1 MANYRDLLEQAG
13 ARYGVPEGLMTA
25 LGAKESSYNPAAVS
39 SAGAVGLTQVMPGT
53 WRDMGYTDEQM
64 QNPEYQ
70 ADAGARYLAKM
81 YQQFGNWRD
90 ALQAYHDGP
99 GNVMKA
105 KRGEYTPGPE
115 GRGYV
120 DDRFAQWA
128 GDPVIDSTVEQRATS
143 AKVHPQ
149 QDPNNPFAQLEA
161 QSSEQVSASGVQS
174 DPNNPFAQIEQ
185 QAASQQPPQPVSS
198 VAPKPVQQQTVNQAN
213 NEPAREEPSLM
224 QQAGDWLTGGQSA
237 GQIAEQAG
245 RGLVNIPFDVL
256 QGGASLINAIS
267 QGLGGPKV
275 LDDVYRPVDRPTDP
289 YAQAGE
295 TIGGYLLPIGT
306 AAKAVGATAKLA
318 GDIGSAGNMIAGSLA
333 DAANQEGD
341 FAQNAAINGGIN
353 IGAQGVLSG
362 VGRVIAPRVSQALGG
377 AALNSANDVS
387 RMAKSGAGR
396 QSIASQAANVSED
409 VAKAAESA
417 GIDINAL
424 TPGMR
429 SGSRGI
435 AQAEGALASTPGI
448 VQDAHQAAF
457 NEISSK
463 LSRNLDE
470 FGAASGTASEKSAAI
485 KQRILQNLDQMK
497 DAERAAWDDVRSTMP
512 NQKARMLNGNAVIQ
526 AERSAGIPLTPEM
539 KQFVQAN
546 NQGGVTF
553 DGMKAWRAKFAD
565 AEQKYKRSG
574 EANAARRAGEIRR
587 AITDDMRTMAENGGF
602 LDDWQKANDLS
613 KARLSAQESAESVF
627 GRDLATDALI
637 TNGVK
642 SLQSSSAKGLNGPAG
657 FHSMI
662 RALPESE
669 RVPAI
674 SSMLQDAISHGV
686 RGGKADAAGINH
698 IAEILTPQNVKAIS
712 RYSSE
717 LGRIADAYGT
727 LARAAVKPQQYI
739 ERTGRT
745 ANVLRDLDAGL
756 SNVTSTVLNAIA
768 NSTSGAI
775 VGGAGGGI
783 AGAAVG
789 ALVGAGLKGAVSKIA
804 TTRSGRY
811 AIEKAVQ
818 EATKAVITGGSKEA
832 LAAAER
838 RFMAN
843 KAAVKAIRDAVGNEE
858 FNRLARAG
866 IVASLSGIA
875 QE

>member
-1 MANYRDLLEQAG
+1 MAYSREQ
-13 ARYGVPEGLMTA
+13 LMTA
-25 LGAKESSYNPAAVS
+25 LRN
-39 SAGAVGLTQVMPGT
+39 
-53 WRDMGYTDEQM
+53 
-64 QNPEYQ
+64 
-70 ADAGARYLAKM
+70 ADAAGDTEGARRIAQMLSSGD
-81 YQQFGNWRD
+81 QSTQNQSQPEEQSLVG
-90 ALQAYHDGP
+90 
-99 GNVMKA
+99 KA
-105 KRGEYTPGPE
+105 T
-115 GRGYV
+115 
-120 DDRFAQWA
+120 
-128 GDPVIDSTVEQRATS
+128 
-143 AKVHPQ
+143 
-149 QDPNNPFAQLEA
+149 
-161 QSSEQVSASGVQS
+161 
-174 DPNNPFAQIEQ
+174 
-185 QAASQQPPQPVSS
+185 
-198 VAPKPVQQQTVNQAN
+198 
-213 NEPAREEPSLM
+213 
-224 QQAGDWLTGGQSA
+224 DWLTGGQSA

-306 AAKAVGATAKLA
+306 AAKAAGAPAKLA

-362 VGRVIAPRVSQALGG
+362 VGSVIAPRVSQALGG

-553 DGMKAWRAKFAD
+553 EGMKAWRAKFAD

-602 LDDWQKANDLS
+602 LNDWQKANDLS

-698 IAEILTPQNVKAIS
+698 IAGILTPQNVKAIS

-756 SNVTSTVLNAIA
+756 SSVTSAVLNAIA

-818 EATKAVITGGSKEA
+818 EATKAVRAGGSKEA

-843 KAAVKAIRDAVGNEE
+843 KAAVKAIRDAIGSDE
-858 FNRLARAG
+858 FNRLSRAG
-866 IVASLSGIA
+866 IVASLSGMNMNSFI
-875 QE
+875 

>member
-1 MANYRDLLEQAG
+1 MAYSREQ
-13 ARYGVPEGLMTA
+13 LMTA
-25 LGAKESSYNPAAVS
+25 LRN
-39 SAGAVGLTQVMPGT
+39 
-53 WRDMGYTDEQM
+53 
-64 QNPEYQ
+64 
-70 ADAGARYLAKM
+70 ADAAGDTEGARRIAQMLSSGD
-81 YQQFGNWRD
+81 QSTQNQSQPEEQSLVG
-90 ALQAYHDGP
+90 
-99 GNVMKA
+99 KA
-105 KRGEYTPGPE
+105 T
-115 GRGYV
+115 
-120 DDRFAQWA
+120 
-128 GDPVIDSTVEQRATS
+128 
-143 AKVHPQ
+143 
-149 QDPNNPFAQLEA
+149 
-161 QSSEQVSASGVQS
+161 
-174 DPNNPFAQIEQ
+174 
-185 QAASQQPPQPVSS
+185 
-198 VAPKPVQQQTVNQAN
+198 
-213 NEPAREEPSLM
+213 
-224 QQAGDWLTGGQSA
+224 DWLTGGQSA

-289 YAQAGE
+289 YAQVGE

-306 AAKAVGATAKLA
+306 AAKAAGAPAKLA

-457 NEISSK
+457 DEISSK

-627 GRDLATDALI
+627 GRDLATDTLI

-775 VGGAGGGI
+775 VGGAGGGGV
-783 AGAAVG
+783 AGAAAG

-818 EATKAVITGGSKEA
+818 EATKAVRTGGSKEA

-843 KAAVKAIRDAVGNEE
+843 KAAVKAIREALGNEE
-858 FNRLARAG
+858 FQRLARAG
-866 IVASLSGIA
+866 IVASLSGMA

>member
-1 MANYRDLLEQAG
+1 MTYSREQ
-13 ARYGVPEGLMTA
+13 LMTA
-25 LGAKESSYNPAAVS
+25 LRN
-39 SAGAVGLTQVMPGT
+39 
-53 WRDMGYTDEQM
+53 
-64 QNPEYQ
+64 
-70 ADAGARYLAKM
+70 ADAAGDTEGARRIAQMLSSGD
-81 YQQFGNWRD
+81 QSTQNQSQPEEQSLVG
-90 ALQAYHDGP
+90 
-99 GNVMKA
+99 KA
-105 KRGEYTPGPE
+105 T
-115 GRGYV
+115 
-120 DDRFAQWA
+120 
-128 GDPVIDSTVEQRATS
+128 
-143 AKVHPQ
+143 
-149 QDPNNPFAQLEA
+149 
-161 QSSEQVSASGVQS
+161 
-174 DPNNPFAQIEQ
+174 
-185 QAASQQPPQPVSS
+185 
-198 VAPKPVQQQTVNQAN
+198 
-213 NEPAREEPSLM
+213 
-224 QQAGDWLTGGQSA
+224 DWLTGGQSA

-275 LDDVYRPVDRPTDP
+275 LDDVYRPVDRPTDS

-306 AAKAVGATAKLA
+306 AAKAAGAPAKLA

-686 RGGKADAAGINH
+686 RGGKSDAAGINH
-698 IAEILTPQNVKAIS
+698 IAGILTPQNVKAIS

-783 AGAAVG
+783 AGAAAG
-789 ALVGAGLKGAVSKIA
+789 ALVGAGLKGTVSKIA

-818 EATKAVITGGSKEA
+818 EATKAVRAGGSKEA

-843 KAAVKAIRDAVGNEE
+843 KAAVKAIREALGNEE
-858 FNRLARAG
+858 FQRLARAG
-866 IVASLSGIA
+866 IVASLSGMA

>member
-1 MANYRDLLEQAG
+1 MKVTANGKTFTFPDGTSTEDIGTAIDEYFAGQA
-13 ARYGVPEGLMTA
+13 
-25 LGAKESSYNPAAVS
+25 
-39 SAGAVGLTQVMPGT
+39 
-53 WRDMGYTDEQM
+53 
-64 QNPEYQ
+64 
-70 ADAGARYLAKM
+70 
-81 YQQFGNWRD
+81 
-90 ALQAYHDGP
+90 
-99 GNVMKA
+99 
-105 KRGEYTPGPE
+105 
-115 GRGYV
+115 
-120 DDRFAQWA
+120 
-128 GDPVIDSTVEQRATS
+128 
-143 AKVHPQ
+143 
-149 QDPNNPFAQLEA
+149 
-161 QSSEQVSASGVQS
+161 
-174 DPNNPFAQIEQ
+174 
-185 QAASQQPPQPVSS
+185 
-198 VAPKPVQQQTVNQAN
+198 VQQQTVNQAN

-306 AAKAVGATAKLA
+306 AAKAAGATAKLA
-318 GDIGSAGNMIAGSLA
+318 GDIGS
-333 DAANQEGD
+333 
-341 FAQNAAINGGIN
+341 
-353 IGAQGVLSG
+353 
-362 VGRVIAPRVSQALGG
+362 SQALGG

-396 QSIASQAANVSED
+396 RSIASQAANVSED

-686 RGGKADAAGINH
+686 RGGKSDAAGINH
-698 IAEILTPQNVKAIS
+698 IAGILTPQNVKAIS

-783 AGAAVG
+783 AGAAAG

-818 EATKAVITGGSKEA
+818 EATKAVRAGGSKEA

-843 KAAVKAIRDAVGNEE
+843 KAAVKAIRDAIGSDE
-858 FNRLARAG
+858 FNRLSRAG
-866 IVASLSGIA
+866 IVASLSGMN
-875 QE
+875 E

>member
-1 MANYRDLLEQAG
+1 MKVTANGKTFTFPDGTSTEDIGTAIDEYFAGQA
-13 ARYGVPEGLMTA
+13 
-25 LGAKESSYNPAAVS
+25 
-39 SAGAVGLTQVMPGT
+39 
-53 WRDMGYTDEQM
+53 
-64 QNPEYQ
+64 
-70 ADAGARYLAKM
+70 
-81 YQQFGNWRD
+81 
-90 ALQAYHDGP
+90 
-99 GNVMKA
+99 
-105 KRGEYTPGPE
+105 
-115 GRGYV
+115 
-120 DDRFAQWA
+120 
-128 GDPVIDSTVEQRATS
+128 
-143 AKVHPQ
+143 
-149 QDPNNPFAQLEA
+149 
-161 QSSEQVSASGVQS
+161 
-174 DPNNPFAQIEQ
+174 
-185 QAASQQPPQPVSS
+185 
-198 VAPKPVQQQTVNQAN
+198 VQQQTVNQAN
-213 NEPAREEPSLM
+213 NAPTREEPSLM

-306 AAKAVGATAKLA
+306 AAKAAGAPAKLA

-602 LDDWQKANDLS
+602 FDDWQKANDLS

-642 SLQSSSAKGLNGPAG
+642 SLQASSAKGLNGPAG

-698 IAEILTPQNVKAIS
+698 IAGILTPQNVKAIS

-756 SNVTSTVLNAIA
+756 SNITSTVLNAIA

-783 AGAAVG
+783 AGAAAG

-818 EATKAVITGGSKEA
+818 EATKAVRAGGSKEA

-843 KAAVKAIRDAVGNEE
+843 KAAVKAIRDAIGSDE
-858 FNRLARAG
+858 FNRLSRAG
-866 IVASLSGIA
+866 IVASLSGMN
-875 QE
+875 EYE

>member
-1 MANYRDLLEQAG
+1 MTYSREQ
-13 ARYGVPEGLMTA
+13 LMTA
-25 LGAKESSYNPAAVS
+25 LRN
-39 SAGAVGLTQVMPGT
+39 
-53 WRDMGYTDEQM
+53 
-64 QNPEYQ
+64 
-70 ADAGARYLAKM
+70 ADAAGDTEGARRIAQMLSSGD
-81 YQQFGNWRD
+81 QSTQNQSQPEEQSLVG
-90 ALQAYHDGP
+90 
-99 GNVMKA
+99 KA
-105 KRGEYTPGPE
+105 T
-115 GRGYV
+115 
-120 DDRFAQWA
+120 
-128 GDPVIDSTVEQRATS
+128 
-143 AKVHPQ
+143 
-149 QDPNNPFAQLEA
+149 
-161 QSSEQVSASGVQS
+161 
-174 DPNNPFAQIEQ
+174 
-185 QAASQQPPQPVSS
+185 
-198 VAPKPVQQQTVNQAN
+198 
-213 NEPAREEPSLM
+213 
-224 QQAGDWLTGGQSA
+224 DWLTGGQSA

-275 LDDVYRPVDRPTDP
+275 LDDVYRPVDRPTDS

-306 AAKAVGATAKLA
+306 AAKAAGAPAKLA

-602 LDDWQKANDLS
+602 FDDWQKANDLS

-686 RGGKADAAGINH
+686 RGGKSDAAGINH

-712 RYSSE
+712 IYSSE

-775 VGGAGGGI
+775 VGAAGGGI
-783 AGAAVG
+783 AGAAAG

-818 EATKAVITGGSKEA
+818 EATKAVRAGGSKEA

-843 KAAVKAIRDAVGNEE
+843 KAAVKAIRDAIGSDE
-858 FNRLARAG
+858 FNRLSRAG
-866 IVASLSGIA
+866 IVASLSGMN
-875 QE
+875 EYE

>member
-1 MANYRDLLEQAG
+1 MAYSREQ
-13 ARYGVPEGLMTA
+13 LMTA
-25 LGAKESSYNPAAVS
+25 LRN
-39 SAGAVGLTQVMPGT
+39 
-53 WRDMGYTDEQM
+53 
-64 QNPEYQ
+64 
-70 ADAGARYLAKM
+70 ADAAGDTEGARRIAQMLSSGD
-81 YQQFGNWRD
+81 QSTQNQSQPEEQSLVG
-90 ALQAYHDGP
+90 
-99 GNVMKA
+99 KA
-105 KRGEYTPGPE
+105 T
-115 GRGYV
+115 
-120 DDRFAQWA
+120 
-128 GDPVIDSTVEQRATS
+128 
-143 AKVHPQ
+143 
-149 QDPNNPFAQLEA
+149 
-161 QSSEQVSASGVQS
+161 
-174 DPNNPFAQIEQ
+174 
-185 QAASQQPPQPVSS
+185 
-198 VAPKPVQQQTVNQAN
+198 
-213 NEPAREEPSLM
+213 
-224 QQAGDWLTGGQSA
+224 DWLTGGQSA

-306 AAKAVGATAKLA
+306 AAKTAGAPAKLA

-497 DAERAAWDDVRSTMP
+497 GAERAAWNDVRSTMP

-553 DGMKAWRAKFAD
+553 DGMKAGRAKFAD

-602 LDDWQKANDLS
+602 LDDWKKANDLS
-613 KARLSAQESAESVF
+613 KARLSAQESTESVF

-717 LGRIADAYGT
+717 LGRIAEAYGT

-775 VGGAGGGI
+775 VGGAGGGGF
-783 AGAAVG
+783 AGAAAG

-818 EATKAVITGGSKEA
+818 EATKAVRTGGSKEA

-843 KAAVKAIRDAVGNEE
+843 KAAVKAIRDTVGNEE
-858 FNRLARAG
+858 FQRLARAG
-866 IVASLSGIA
+866 IVASLSGMA

>member
-1 MANYRDLLEQAG
+1 MATDVGL
-13 ARYGVPEGLMTA
+13 PEGFVLDNQPDNSQ
-25 LGAKESSYNPAAVS
+25 LPDGFV
-39 SAGAVGLTQVMPGT
+39 L
-53 WRDMGYTDEQM
+53 DEQT
-64 QNPEYQ
+64 PEKS
-70 ADAGARYLAKM
+70 L
-81 YQQFGNWRD
+81 
-90 ALQAYHDGP
+90 
-99 GNVMKA
+99 
-105 KRGEYTPGPE
+105 
-115 GRGYV
+115 
-120 DDRFAQWA
+120 
-128 GDPVIDSTVEQRATS
+128 
-143 AKVHPQ
+143 
-149 QDPNNPFAQLEA
+149 
-161 QSSEQVSASGVQS
+161 VQ
-174 DPNNPFAQIEQ
+174 
-185 QAASQQPPQPVSS
+185 
-198 VAPKPVQQQTVNQAN
+198 KGT
-213 NEPAREEPSLM
+213 
-224 QQAGDWLTGGQSA
+224 DWLIGDQSA

-289 YAQAGE
+289 FAQAGE

-306 AAKAVGATAKLA
+306 AAKVAGTPAKLA
-318 GDIGSAGNMIAGSLA
+318 VDIGSAGNMIAGSLA

-387 RMAKSGAGR
+387 MMAKSGPGR

-417 GIDINAL
+417 GIDMNAL

-485 KQRILQNLDQMK
+485 KQRVLQNLDQMK

-512 NQKARMLNGNAVIQ
+512 HQKARMPNGNSVIQ

-602 LDDWQKANDLS
+602 LDDWKKANDLS

-642 SLQSSSAKGLNGPAG
+642 SLQSSSAKGLNGPSG

-662 RALPESE
+662 RSLPESE

-698 IAEILTPQNVKAIS
+698 IAGILTPQNVKAIS

-775 VGGAGGGI
+775 VGAAGGGW
-783 AGAAVG
+783 AGAAAG

-804 TTRSGRY
+804 TTRGGRY

-818 EATKAVITGGSKEA
+818 EATKAVRAGGSKEA

-843 KAAVKAIRDAVGNEE
+843 KAAVKAIRDALGNEE
-858 FNRLARAG
+858 FQRLARTG
-866 IVASLSGIA
+866 IVASLSGMA

>member
-1 MANYRDLLEQAG
+1 MAKAWKDVIASPQ
-13 ARYGVPEGLMTA
+13 
-25 LGAKESSYNPAAVS
+25 
-39 SAGAVGLTQVMPGT
+39 
-53 WRDMGYTDEQM
+53 
-64 QNPEYQ
+64 YQ
-70 ADAGARYLAKM
+70 ALTEEQKA
-81 YQQFGNWRD
+81 
-90 ALQAYHDGP
+90 QAQ
-99 GNVMKA
+99 
-105 KRGEYTPGPE
+105 
-115 GRGYV
+115 
-120 DDRFAQWA
+120 AQYF
-128 GDPVIDSTVEQRATS
+128 DEV
-143 AKVHPQ
+143 
-149 QDPNNPFAQLEA
+149 
-161 QSSEQVSASGVQS
+161 
-174 DPNNPFAQIEQ
+174 
-185 QAASQQPPQPVSS
+185 
-198 VAPKPVQQQTVNQAN
+198 VAPKAGDKWAEARDQFYAAYPPHQQQK
-213 NEPAREEPSLM
+213 EEPSLM

-275 LDDVYRPVDRPTDP
+275 LDDVYRPVDRPTDRW
-289 YAQAGE
+289 AQAGE
-295 TIGGYLLPIGT
+295 TFGGYLLPIGT
-306 AAKAVGATAKLA
+306 AAKAAGATAKLA

-353 IGAQGVLSG
+353 FGAQGVLSG

-674 SSMLQDAISHGV
+674 SSMLKDAISHGV

-756 SNVTSTVLNAIA
+756 SNITSAVLNAIA

-818 EATKAVITGGSKEA
+818 EATKAVRAGGSKEA

>member
-1 MANYRDLLEQAG
+1 MAYSREQ
-13 ARYGVPEGLMTA
+13 LMTA
-25 LGAKESSYNPAAVS
+25 LRN
-39 SAGAVGLTQVMPGT
+39 
-53 WRDMGYTDEQM
+53 
-64 QNPEYQ
+64 
-70 ADAGARYLAKM
+70 ADAAGDTEGARRIAQMLSSGD
-81 YQQFGNWRD
+81 QSTQNQSQPEEQSLVG
-90 ALQAYHDGP
+90 
-99 GNVMKA
+99 KA
-105 KRGEYTPGPE
+105 T
-115 GRGYV
+115 
-120 DDRFAQWA
+120 
-128 GDPVIDSTVEQRATS
+128 
-143 AKVHPQ
+143 
-149 QDPNNPFAQLEA
+149 
-161 QSSEQVSASGVQS
+161 
-174 DPNNPFAQIEQ
+174 
-185 QAASQQPPQPVSS
+185 
-198 VAPKPVQQQTVNQAN
+198 
-213 NEPAREEPSLM
+213 
-224 QQAGDWLTGGQSA
+224 DWLTGGQSA

-275 LDDVYRPVDRPTDP
+275 LDDVYRPVDRPTDH

-306 AAKAVGATAKLA
+306 AAKTAGAPVKLA

-602 LDDWQKANDLS
+602 FDDWQKANDLS

-686 RGGKADAAGINH
+686 RGGKSDAAGINH

-775 VGGAGGGI
+775 VGGAGGGGV
-783 AGAAVG
+783 AGAAAG

-818 EATKAVITGGSKEA
+818 EATKAVRTGGSKEA

-843 KAAVKAIRDAVGNEE
+843 KAAVKAIRDTVGNEE
-858 FNRLARAG
+858 FQRLARAG
-866 IVASLSGIA
+866 IVASLSGMA

>member
-1 MANYRDLLEQAG
+1 MAYSREQ
-13 ARYGVPEGLMTA
+13 LMTA
-25 LGAKESSYNPAAVS
+25 LRN
-39 SAGAVGLTQVMPGT
+39 
-53 WRDMGYTDEQM
+53 
-64 QNPEYQ
+64 
-70 ADAGARYLAKM
+70 ADAAGDTEGARRIAQMLSSGD
-81 YQQFGNWRD
+81 QSTQNQSQPEEQSLVG
-90 ALQAYHDGP
+90 
-99 GNVMKA
+99 KA
-105 KRGEYTPGPE
+105 T
-115 GRGYV
+115 
-120 DDRFAQWA
+120 
-128 GDPVIDSTVEQRATS
+128 
-143 AKVHPQ
+143 
-149 QDPNNPFAQLEA
+149 
-161 QSSEQVSASGVQS
+161 
-174 DPNNPFAQIEQ
+174 
-185 QAASQQPPQPVSS
+185 
-198 VAPKPVQQQTVNQAN
+198 
-213 NEPAREEPSLM
+213 
-224 QQAGDWLTGGQSA
+224 DWLTGGQSA

-306 AAKAVGATAKLA
+306 AAKAAGAPAKLA
-318 GDIGSAGNMIAGSLA
+318 EDIGSAGNMIAGSLA
-333 DAANQEGD
+333 DSANQEGD

-387 RMAKSGAGR
+387 RMAKSGSGR

-686 RGGKADAAGINH
+686 RGGKSDAAGINH

-775 VGGAGGGI
+775 VGGAGGGGV
-783 AGAAVG
+783 AGAAAG

-818 EATKAVITGGSKEA
+818 EATKAVRTGGSKEA

-843 KAAVKAIRDAVGNEE
+843 KAAVKAIRDTVGNEE
-858 FNRLARAG
+858 FQRLARAG
-866 IVASLSGIA
+866 IVASLSGMA

>member
-1 MANYRDLLEQAG
+1 MAYSREQ
-13 ARYGVPEGLMTA
+13 LMTA
-25 LGAKESSYNPAAVS
+25 LRN
-39 SAGAVGLTQVMPGT
+39 
-53 WRDMGYTDEQM
+53 
-64 QNPEYQ
+64 
-70 ADAGARYLAKM
+70 ADAAGDTEGARRIAQMLSSGD
-81 YQQFGNWRD
+81 QSTQNQSQPEEQSLVG
-90 ALQAYHDGP
+90 
-99 GNVMKA
+99 KA
-105 KRGEYTPGPE
+105 T
-115 GRGYV
+115 
-120 DDRFAQWA
+120 
-128 GDPVIDSTVEQRATS
+128 
-143 AKVHPQ
+143 
-149 QDPNNPFAQLEA
+149 
-161 QSSEQVSASGVQS
+161 
-174 DPNNPFAQIEQ
+174 
-185 QAASQQPPQPVSS
+185 
-198 VAPKPVQQQTVNQAN
+198 
-213 NEPAREEPSLM
+213 
-224 QQAGDWLTGGQSA
+224 DWLTGGQSA

-306 AAKAVGATAKLA
+306 AAKTAGAPAKLA

-448 VQDAHQAAF
+448 VHDAHQAAF

-497 DAERAAWDDVRSTMP
+497 GAERAAWNDVRSTMP

-602 LDDWQKANDLS
+602 LDDWKKANDLS

-717 LGRIADAYGT
+717 LGRIAEAYGT

-775 VGGAGGGI
+775 VGGAGGGGF
-783 AGAAVG
+783 AGAAAG

-818 EATKAVITGGSKEA
+818 EATKAVRTGGSKEA

-843 KAAVKAIRDAVGNEE
+843 KAAVKAIRDTVGNEE
-858 FNRLARAG
+858 FQRLARAG
-866 IVASLSGIA
+866 IVASLSGMA

>member
-1 MANYRDLLEQAG
+1 MAYSREQ
-13 ARYGVPEGLMTA
+13 LMTA
-25 LGAKESSYNPAAVS
+25 LRN
-39 SAGAVGLTQVMPGT
+39 
-53 WRDMGYTDEQM
+53 
-64 QNPEYQ
+64 
-70 ADAGARYLAKM
+70 ADAAGDTEGARRIAQMLSSGD
-81 YQQFGNWRD
+81 QSTQNQSQPEEQSLVG
-90 ALQAYHDGP
+90 
-99 GNVMKA
+99 KA
-105 KRGEYTPGPE
+105 T
-115 GRGYV
+115 
-120 DDRFAQWA
+120 
-128 GDPVIDSTVEQRATS
+128 
-143 AKVHPQ
+143 
-149 QDPNNPFAQLEA
+149 
-161 QSSEQVSASGVQS
+161 
-174 DPNNPFAQIEQ
+174 
-185 QAASQQPPQPVSS
+185 
-198 VAPKPVQQQTVNQAN
+198 
-213 NEPAREEPSLM
+213 
-224 QQAGDWLTGGQSA
+224 DWLTGGQSA

-306 AAKAVGATAKLA
+306 AAKAAGAPAKLA
-318 GDIGSAGNMIAGSLA
+318 EDIGSAGNMIAGSLA

-512 NQKARMLNGNAVIQ
+512 NQKSRMLNGNAVIQ

-587 AITDDMRTMAENGGF
+587 AITDDMRTMAKNGGF

-775 VGGAGGGI
+775 VGGAGGGGV
-783 AGAAVG
+783 AGAAAG

-818 EATKAVITGGSKEA
+818 EATKAVRTGGSKEA

-843 KAAVKAIRDAVGNEE
+843 KAAVKAIRDTVGNEE
-858 FNRLARAG
+858 FQRLARAG
-866 IVASLSGIA
+866 IVASLSGMA

>member
-1 MANYRDLLEQAG
+1 MAYSREQ
-13 ARYGVPEGLMTA
+13 LMTA
-25 LGAKESSYNPAAVS
+25 LRN
-39 SAGAVGLTQVMPGT
+39 
-53 WRDMGYTDEQM
+53 
-64 QNPEYQ
+64 
-70 ADAGARYLAKM
+70 ADAAGDTEGARRIAQMLSSGD
-81 YQQFGNWRD
+81 QSTQN
-90 ALQAYHDGP
+90 QSQP
-99 GNVMKA
+99 GEQSLVGKA
-105 KRGEYTPGPE
+105 T
-115 GRGYV
+115 
-120 DDRFAQWA
+120 
-128 GDPVIDSTVEQRATS
+128 
-143 AKVHPQ
+143 
-149 QDPNNPFAQLEA
+149 
-161 QSSEQVSASGVQS
+161 
-174 DPNNPFAQIEQ
+174 
-185 QAASQQPPQPVSS
+185 
-198 VAPKPVQQQTVNQAN
+198 
-213 NEPAREEPSLM
+213 
-224 QQAGDWLTGGQSA
+224 DWLTGGQSA

-306 AAKAVGATAKLA
+306 AAKAAGAPAKLA

-686 RGGKADAAGINH
+686 RGGKSDAAGINH
-698 IAEILTPQNVKAIS
+698 IAGILTPQNVKAIS

-783 AGAAVG
+783 AGAAAG
-789 ALVGAGLKGAVSKIA
+789 ALVGAGVKGAVSKIA

-818 EATKAVITGGSKEA
+818 EATKAVRAGGSKEA

-838 RFMAN
+838 RFIAN

-858 FNRLARAG
+858 FQRLARAG
-866 IVASLSGIA
+866 IVASLSGMA

>member
-1 MANYRDLLEQAG
+1 MAKAWKDVIASPQ
-13 ARYGVPEGLMTA
+13 
-25 LGAKESSYNPAAVS
+25 
-39 SAGAVGLTQVMPGT
+39 
-53 WRDMGYTDEQM
+53 
-64 QNPEYQ
+64 YQ
-70 ADAGARYLAKM
+70 ALTEEQKA
-81 YQQFGNWRD
+81 
-90 ALQAYHDGP
+90 QAQ
-99 GNVMKA
+99 
-105 KRGEYTPGPE
+105 
-115 GRGYV
+115 
-120 DDRFAQWA
+120 AQYF
-128 GDPVIDSTVEQRATS
+128 DEV
-143 AKVHPQ
+143 
-149 QDPNNPFAQLEA
+149 
-161 QSSEQVSASGVQS
+161 
-174 DPNNPFAQIEQ
+174 
-185 QAASQQPPQPVSS
+185 
-198 VAPKPVQQQTVNQAN
+198 VAPKAGDKWAEARDQFYAAYPPTQQQK
-213 NEPAREEPSLM
+213 EEPSLM

-306 AAKAVGATAKLA
+306 AAKAAGAPAKLA

-333 DAANQEGD
+333 DAANQDGD

-362 VGRVIAPRVSQALGG
+362 VGRVIAPRVSQTLGG

-396 QSIASQAANVSED
+396 QLIASHAANVSED

-417 GIDINAL
+417 GVDINAL

-686 RGGKADAAGINH
+686 RGGKSDAAGINH
-698 IAEILTPQNVKAIS
+698 IAGILTPQNVKAIS

-756 SNVTSTVLNAIA
+756 SSVTSAVLNAIA

-818 EATKAVITGGSKEA
+818 EATKAVRAGGSKEA

-843 KAAVKAIRDAVGNEE
+843 KAAVKAIRDAIGSDE
-858 FNRLARAG
+858 FNRLSRAG
-866 IVASLSGIA
+866 IVASLSGMNMNSFI
-875 QE
+875 

>member
-1 MANYRDLLEQAG
+1 MAYSREQ
-13 ARYGVPEGLMTA
+13 LMTA
-25 LGAKESSYNPAAVS
+25 LRN
-39 SAGAVGLTQVMPGT
+39 
-53 WRDMGYTDEQM
+53 
-64 QNPEYQ
+64 
-70 ADAGARYLAKM
+70 ADAAGDTEGARRIAQMLSSGD
-81 YQQFGNWRD
+81 QSTQNQSQPEEQSLVG
-90 ALQAYHDGP
+90 
-99 GNVMKA
+99 KA
-105 KRGEYTPGPE
+105 T
-115 GRGYV
+115 
-120 DDRFAQWA
+120 
-128 GDPVIDSTVEQRATS
+128 
-143 AKVHPQ
+143 
-149 QDPNNPFAQLEA
+149 
-161 QSSEQVSASGVQS
+161 
-174 DPNNPFAQIEQ
+174 
-185 QAASQQPPQPVSS
+185 
-198 VAPKPVQQQTVNQAN
+198 
-213 NEPAREEPSLM
+213 
-224 QQAGDWLTGGQSA
+224 DWLTGGQSA

-306 AAKAVGATAKLA
+306 AAKAAGAPARLA

-775 VGGAGGGI
+775 VGGAGGGGV
-783 AGAAVG
+783 AGAAAG

-818 EATKAVITGGSKEA
+818 EATKAVRTGGSKEA

-843 KAAVKAIRDAVGNEE
+843 KAAVKAIRDTVGNEE
-858 FNRLARAG
+858 FQRLARAG
-866 IVASLSGIA
+866 IVASLSGMA

>member
-1 MANYRDLLEQAG
+1 MMKVTANGKTFTFPDGTSTEDIGTAIDEYFAGQA
-13 ARYGVPEGLMTA
+13 
-25 LGAKESSYNPAAVS
+25 
-39 SAGAVGLTQVMPGT
+39 
-53 WRDMGYTDEQM
+53 
-64 QNPEYQ
+64 
-70 ADAGARYLAKM
+70 
-81 YQQFGNWRD
+81 
-90 ALQAYHDGP
+90 
-99 GNVMKA
+99 
-105 KRGEYTPGPE
+105 
-115 GRGYV
+115 
-120 DDRFAQWA
+120 
-128 GDPVIDSTVEQRATS
+128 
-143 AKVHPQ
+143 
-149 QDPNNPFAQLEA
+149 
-161 QSSEQVSASGVQS
+161 
-174 DPNNPFAQIEQ
+174 
-185 QAASQQPPQPVSS
+185 
-198 VAPKPVQQQTVNQAN
+198 VQQQTVNQAN

-275 LDDVYRPVDRPTDP
+275 LDDVYRPVDRPTDRW
-289 YAQAGE
+289 AQAGE
-295 TIGGYLLPIGT
+295 TFGGYLLPIGT
-306 AAKAVGATAKLA
+306 AAKAAGATAKLA

-775 VGGAGGGI
+775 VGGAGGDI
-783 AGAAVG
+783 AGAAAG

-818 EATKAVITGGSKEA
+818 EATKAVRAGGSKEA
-832 LAAAER
+832 LLAAER

-843 KAAVKAIRDAVGNEE
+843 KAAVKAIREALGNEE
-858 FNRLARAG
+858 FQRLARAG
-866 IVASLSGIA
+866 IVASLSGMT

>member
-1 MANYRDLLEQAG
+1 MAYSREQ
-13 ARYGVPEGLMTA
+13 LMTA
-25 LGAKESSYNPAAVS
+25 LRN
-39 SAGAVGLTQVMPGT
+39 
-53 WRDMGYTDEQM
+53 
-64 QNPEYQ
+64 
-70 ADAGARYLAKM
+70 ADAAGDTEGARRIAQMLSSGD
-81 YQQFGNWRD
+81 QSTQNQSQPEEQSLVG
-90 ALQAYHDGP
+90 
-99 GNVMKA
+99 KA
-105 KRGEYTPGPE
+105 T
-115 GRGYV
+115 
-120 DDRFAQWA
+120 
-128 GDPVIDSTVEQRATS
+128 
-143 AKVHPQ
+143 
-149 QDPNNPFAQLEA
+149 
-161 QSSEQVSASGVQS
+161 
-174 DPNNPFAQIEQ
+174 
-185 QAASQQPPQPVSS
+185 
-198 VAPKPVQQQTVNQAN
+198 
-213 NEPAREEPSLM
+213 
-224 QQAGDWLTGGQSA
+224 DWLTGGQSA

-306 AAKAVGATAKLA
+306 AAKAAGAPAKLA

-341 FAQNAAINGGIN
+341 FAQNAAINGGVN

-362 VGRVIAPRVSQALGG
+362 AGRVIAPRVSQALGG

-783 AGAAVG
+783 AGAAAG

-804 TTRSGRY
+804 TARSGRY

-818 EATKAVITGGSKEA
+818 EATKAVRAGGSKEA

-843 KAAVKAIRDAVGNEE
+843 KAAVKAIRDAIGSDE
-858 FNRLARAG
+858 FNRLSRAG
-866 IVASLSGIA
+866 IVASLSGMN
-875 QE
+875 EYE

>member
-1 MANYRDLLEQAG
+1 MAYSREQ
-13 ARYGVPEGLMTA
+13 LMTA
-25 LGAKESSYNPAAVS
+25 LRN
-39 SAGAVGLTQVMPGT
+39 
-53 WRDMGYTDEQM
+53 
-64 QNPEYQ
+64 
-70 ADAGARYLAKM
+70 ADA
-81 YQQFGNWRD
+81 
-90 ALQAYHDGP
+90 
-99 GNVMKA
+99 
-105 KRGEYTPGPE
+105 
-115 GRGYV
+115 
-120 DDRFAQWA
+120 A
-128 GDPVIDSTVEQRATS
+128 GDTEGSRRIAQMLSSGDQSTQNQSQPEEQSLVGKAT
-143 AKVHPQ
+143 
-149 QDPNNPFAQLEA
+149 
-161 QSSEQVSASGVQS
+161 
-174 DPNNPFAQIEQ
+174 
-185 QAASQQPPQPVSS
+185 
-198 VAPKPVQQQTVNQAN
+198 
-213 NEPAREEPSLM
+213 
-224 QQAGDWLTGGQSA
+224 DWLTGGQSA

-289 YAQAGE
+289 YAQVGE

-306 AAKAVGATAKLA
+306 AAKAAGAPAKLA

-457 NEISSK
+457 DEISSK

-627 GRDLATDALI
+627 GRDLATDTLI

-775 VGGAGGGI
+775 VGGAGGGGV
-783 AGAAVG
+783 AGAAAG

-818 EATKAVITGGSKEA
+818 EATKAVRTGGSKEA

-843 KAAVKAIRDAVGNEE
+843 KAAVKAIRDTVGNEE
-858 FNRLARAG
+858 FQRLARAG
-866 IVASLSGIA
+866 IVASLSGMA

>member
-1 MANYRDLLEQAG
+1 MAKAWKDVIASPQ
-13 ARYGVPEGLMTA
+13 
-25 LGAKESSYNPAAVS
+25 
-39 SAGAVGLTQVMPGT
+39 
-53 WRDMGYTDEQM
+53 
-64 QNPEYQ
+64 YQ
-70 ADAGARYLAKM
+70 ALTEEQKA
-81 YQQFGNWRD
+81 
-90 ALQAYHDGP
+90 QAQ
-99 GNVMKA
+99 
-105 KRGEYTPGPE
+105 
-115 GRGYV
+115 
-120 DDRFAQWA
+120 AQYF
-128 GDPVIDSTVEQRATS
+128 DEV
-143 AKVHPQ
+143 
-149 QDPNNPFAQLEA
+149 
-161 QSSEQVSASGVQS
+161 
-174 DPNNPFAQIEQ
+174 
-185 QAASQQPPQPVSS
+185 
-198 VAPKPVQQQTVNQAN
+198 VAPKAGDKWAEARDQFYAAYPPPQQQK
-213 NEPAREEPSLM
+213 EEPSLM

-306 AAKAVGATAKLA
+306 AAKVAGAPAKLA

-613 KARLSAQESAESVF
+613 KRNS
-627 GRDLATDALI
+627 T
-637 TNGVK
+637 GV
-642 SLQSSSAKGLNGPAG
+642 
-657 FHSMI
+657 
-662 RALPESE
+662 
-669 RVPAI
+669 
-674 SSMLQDAISHGV
+674 
-686 RGGKADAAGINH
+686 INH
-698 IAEILTPQNVKAIS
+698 PWM
-712 RYSSE
+712 
-717 LGRIADAYGT
+717 D
-727 LARAAVKPQQYI
+727 
-739 ERTGRT
+739 
-745 ANVLRDLDAGL
+745 
-756 SNVTSTVLNAIA
+756 
-768 NSTSGAI
+768 
-775 VGGAGGGI
+775 
-783 AGAAVG
+783 
-789 ALVGAGLKGAVSKIA
+789 
-804 TTRSGRY
+804 
-811 AIEKAVQ
+811 
-818 EATKAVITGGSKEA
+818 
-832 LAAAER
+832 
-838 RFMAN
+838 
-843 KAAVKAIRDAVGNEE
+843 
-858 FNRLARAG
+858 
-866 IVASLSGIA
+866 
-875 QE
+875 

>member
-1 MANYRDLLEQAG
+1 MAYSREQ
-13 ARYGVPEGLMTA
+13 LMTA
-25 LGAKESSYNPAAVS
+25 LRN
-39 SAGAVGLTQVMPGT
+39 
-53 WRDMGYTDEQM
+53 
-64 QNPEYQ
+64 
-70 ADAGARYLAKM
+70 ADAAGDTEGARRIAQMLSSGD
-81 YQQFGNWRD
+81 QSTQNQSQPEEQSLVG
-90 ALQAYHDGP
+90 
-99 GNVMKA
+99 KA
-105 KRGEYTPGPE
+105 T
-115 GRGYV
+115 
-120 DDRFAQWA
+120 
-128 GDPVIDSTVEQRATS
+128 
-143 AKVHPQ
+143 
-149 QDPNNPFAQLEA
+149 
-161 QSSEQVSASGVQS
+161 
-174 DPNNPFAQIEQ
+174 
-185 QAASQQPPQPVSS
+185 
-198 VAPKPVQQQTVNQAN
+198 
-213 NEPAREEPSLM
+213 
-224 QQAGDWLTGGQSA
+224 DWLTGGQSA

-306 AAKAVGATAKLA
+306 AAKAAGAPAKLA

-485 KQRILQNLDQMK
+485 KQRILQNLDKMK

-686 RGGKADAAGINH
+686 RGGKSDAAGINH
-698 IAEILTPQNVKAIS
+698 IAGILTPQNVKAIS

-756 SNVTSTVLNAIA
+756 PQSRLKAAAAAQRLINASAKAGIKGVAYALAGYRPEVQAVIDEFKAFVREEARQYEKEFPDELYEEWYRLYGLNRPEKGRPIRFGQLTNMQIYTPLAKSKGKILEQIRA
-768 NSTSGAI
+768 SRDENGKQSDKLHLFLSEIGVKALRQHI
-775 VGGAGGGI
+775 GKLLGV
-783 AGAAVG
+783 AAMSETREEYE
-789 ALVGAGLKGAVSKIA
+789 KG
-804 TTRSGRY
+804 
-811 AIEKAVQ
+811 IEKVFGRMKP
-818 EATKAVITGGSKEA
+818 EI
-832 LAAAER
+832 
-838 RFMAN
+838 
-843 KAAVKAIRDAVGNEE
+843 
-858 FNRLARAG
+858 
-866 IVASLSGIA
+866 
-875 QE
+875 

>member
-1 MANYRDLLEQAG
+1 MAYSREQLMMALRNADAAGDTEG
-13 ARYGVPEGLMTA
+13 ARRIAQMLSSGDQSTQNQLQPEEQSL
-25 LGAKESSYNPAAVS
+25 
-39 SAGAVGLTQVMPGT
+39 VG
-53 WRDMGYTDEQM
+53 
-64 QNPEYQ
+64 
-70 ADAGARYLAKM
+70 
-81 YQQFGNWRD
+81 
-90 ALQAYHDGP
+90 
-99 GNVMKA
+99 KA
-105 KRGEYTPGPE
+105 T
-115 GRGYV
+115 
-120 DDRFAQWA
+120 
-128 GDPVIDSTVEQRATS
+128 
-143 AKVHPQ
+143 
-149 QDPNNPFAQLEA
+149 
-161 QSSEQVSASGVQS
+161 
-174 DPNNPFAQIEQ
+174 
-185 QAASQQPPQPVSS
+185 
-198 VAPKPVQQQTVNQAN
+198 
-213 NEPAREEPSLM
+213 
-224 QQAGDWLTGGQSA
+224 DWLTGGQSA

-306 AAKAVGATAKLA
+306 AAKAAGAPAKLA

-362 VGRVIAPRVSQALGG
+362 VGRVIAPRVSQDLGG

-512 NQKARMLNGNAVIQ
+512 NQKSRMLNGNAVIQ

-642 SLQSSSAKGLNGPAG
+642 SLQSSLAKGLNGPAG

-662 RALPESE
+662 RALPKSE

-712 RYSSE
+712 IYSSE

-775 VGGAGGGI
+775 V
-783 AGAAVG
+783 
-789 ALVGAGLKGAVSKIA
+789 
-804 TTRSGRY
+804 
-811 AIEKAVQ
+811 
-818 EATKAVITGGSKEA
+818 
-832 LAAAER
+832 
-838 RFMAN
+838 
-843 KAAVKAIRDAVGNEE
+843 
-858 FNRLARAG
+858 
-866 IVASLSGIA
+866 
-875 QE
+875 

>member
-1 MANYRDLLEQAG
+1 MMKVTANGKTFTFPDGTSTEDIGTAIDEYFAGQA
-13 ARYGVPEGLMTA
+13 
-25 LGAKESSYNPAAVS
+25 
-39 SAGAVGLTQVMPGT
+39 
-53 WRDMGYTDEQM
+53 
-64 QNPEYQ
+64 
-70 ADAGARYLAKM
+70 
-81 YQQFGNWRD
+81 
-90 ALQAYHDGP
+90 
-99 GNVMKA
+99 
-105 KRGEYTPGPE
+105 
-115 GRGYV
+115 
-120 DDRFAQWA
+120 
-128 GDPVIDSTVEQRATS
+128 
-143 AKVHPQ
+143 
-149 QDPNNPFAQLEA
+149 
-161 QSSEQVSASGVQS
+161 
-174 DPNNPFAQIEQ
+174 
-185 QAASQQPPQPVSS
+185 
-198 VAPKPVQQQTVNQAN
+198 VQQQTVNQAN

-306 AAKAVGATAKLA
+306 AAKAAGAPAKLA

-686 RGGKADAAGINH
+686 RGGKSDAAGINH
-698 IAEILTPQNVKAIS
+698 IAGILTPQNVKAIS

-756 SNVTSTVLNAIA
+756 SNVISTALNAIA

-783 AGAAVG
+783 AGAAAG
-789 ALVGAGLKGAVSKIA
+789 ALVGAGLKGAVYKIA

-818 EATKAVITGGSKEA
+818 EATKAVRAGGSKEA

-843 KAAVKAIRDAVGNEE
+843 KAAVKAIRDALGNEE
-858 FNRLARAG
+858 LQRLARAG
-866 IVASLSGIA
+866 IVASLSGMA

>member
-1 MANYRDLLEQAG
+1 MAYSREQ
-13 ARYGVPEGLMTA
+13 LMTA
-25 LGAKESSYNPAAVS
+25 LRN
-39 SAGAVGLTQVMPGT
+39 
-53 WRDMGYTDEQM
+53 
-64 QNPEYQ
+64 
-70 ADAGARYLAKM
+70 ADAAGDTEGARRIAQMLSSGD
-81 YQQFGNWRD
+81 QSTQNQSQPEEQSLVG
-90 ALQAYHDGP
+90 
-99 GNVMKA
+99 KA
-105 KRGEYTPGPE
+105 T
-115 GRGYV
+115 
-120 DDRFAQWA
+120 
-128 GDPVIDSTVEQRATS
+128 
-143 AKVHPQ
+143 
-149 QDPNNPFAQLEA
+149 
-161 QSSEQVSASGVQS
+161 
-174 DPNNPFAQIEQ
+174 
-185 QAASQQPPQPVSS
+185 
-198 VAPKPVQQQTVNQAN
+198 
-213 NEPAREEPSLM
+213 
-224 QQAGDWLTGGQSA
+224 DWLTGGQSA

-267 QGLGGPKV
+267 QGIGGPKV

-306 AAKAVGATAKLA
+306 AAKTAGAPAKLA

-497 DAERAAWDDVRSTMP
+497 GAERAAWNDVRSTMP

-602 LDDWQKANDLS
+602 LDDWKKANDLS
-613 KARLSAQESAESVF
+613 KARLSAQESTESVF

-717 LGRIADAYGT
+717 LGRIAEAYGT

-775 VGGAGGGI
+775 VGGAGGG
-783 AGAAVG
+783 
-789 ALVGAGLKGAVSKIA
+789 ALL
-804 TTRSGRY
+804 
-811 AIEKAVQ
+811 
-818 EATKAVITGGSKEA
+818 A
-832 LAAAER
+832 LP
-838 RFMAN
+838 
-843 KAAVKAIRDAVGNEE
+843 
-858 FNRLARAG
+858 LA
-866 IVASLSGIA
+866 L
-875 QE
+875 